1 MPKSPPLMGGDKG
14 EGDQRFYH
22 PHLTSPIK
30 GEALYVN
37 PAASYRELS
46 NLDAF
51 PKAHKIMREER
62 LTERIRSWKQA
73 PDRRGG
79 RDPKRMI
86 DSIIRHLERIL
97 NTRQGSVPIADDY
110 GIPDFT
116 DLSSGFSDA
125 LRDLERTIRNT
136 IQKYE
141 PRLKSVRVKLI
152 PQEENT
158 LAVSFQI
165 VGQLILEE
173 EKNPITFQSVM
184 DSDGKFTIK
193 A

>member
-1 MPKSPPLMGGDKG
+1 
-14 EGDQRFYH
+14 
-22 PHLTSPIK
+22 
-30 GEALYVN
+30 
-37 PAASYRELS
+37 
-46 NLDAF
+46 
-51 PKAHKIMREER
+51 MREER

-73 PDRRGG
+73 PERRGG
-79 RDPKRMI
+79 NDPKRMI

-97 NTRQGSVPIADDY
+97 NTRQGNVPIADDY

-141 PRLKSVRVKLI
+141 PRLKSVRVKFI

-158 LAVSFQI
+158 LAVTFQI

>member
-1 MPKSPPLMGGDKG
+1 MMLRRATSALICLAALSTVALADGSYTVEHVLFLPPTFYVGD
-14 EGDQRFYH
+14 
-22 PHLTSPIK
+22 L
-30 GEALYVN
+30 V
-37 PAASYRELS
+37 EL
-46 NLDAF
+46 
-51 PKAHKIMREER
+51 
-62 LTERIRSWKQA
+62 RIRIDVDPGTMPAEPSELPQPSWIHI
-73 PDRRGG
+73 
-79 RDPKRMI
+79 RDVRVI
-86 DSIIRHLERIL
+86 
-97 NTRQGSVPIADDY
+97 PIADDY

-184 DSDGKFTIK
+184 DSDGNFTIK

>member
-1 MPKSPPLMGGDKG
+1 
-14 EGDQRFYH
+14 
-22 PHLTSPIK
+22 
-30 GEALYVN
+30 
-37 PAASYRELS
+37 
-46 NLDAF
+46 
-51 PKAHKIMREER
+51 MREER

-73 PDRRGG
+73 PERRGG
-79 RDPKRMI
+79 NDPKRMI

-141 PRLKSVRVKLI
+141 PRLKSVRVKFI

-158 LAVSFQI
+158 LAVTFQI